1 MSTKEGRQ
9 MGKEI
14 TVTRHMLTSG
24 GYGRW
29 EDSDGGKIFVDYQA
43 GQIVEGLSKQ
53 ALKFHGDRFDL
64 VVDHDPTDSSETA
77 DIVADVLQS
86 RVVDVRPLIQSIKD
100 RPTLHRI
107 LDRDK
112 RPKVQG
118 LARSRLK
125 ALPKE

>member
-1 MSTKEGRQ
+1 MVKGT
-9 MGKEI
+9 
-14 TVTRHMLTSG
+14 TATRHTLTSG

-29 EDSDGGKIFVDYQA
+29 EDGAGGKIFVDYQT
-43 GQIVEGLSKQ
+43 GQVVENLSEQ
-53 ALKFHGDRFDL
+53 ALQFHGSRFDL
-64 VVDHDPTDSSETA
+64 MVDDDTGSNETA

-86 RVVDVRPLIQSIKD
+86 RVVDVRPLIQSIDD

-107 LDRDK
+107 LDQDK

-125 ALPKE
+125 TLPKE

>member
-1 MSTKEGRQ
+1 MSTKESRQ
-9 MGKEI
+9 MGKE
-14 TVTRHMLTSG
+14 TTRHKLTSG

-29 EDSDGGKIFVDYQA
+29 EDTAGGKIFVDYQT
-43 GQIVEGLSKQ
+43 GQVVENLSEQ
-53 ALKFHGDRFDL
+53 ALELHGSRFDL
-64 VVDHDPTDSSETA
+64 VTDNAVDDSTA
-77 DIVADVLQS
+77 ADVVGDVLQS
-86 RVVDVRPLIQSIKD
+86 RIVDVRPLIQAIDD

-107 LDRDK
+107 LDQDK